1 MKQII
6 LGFYFLVFA
15 LGCFAQSNGLTFSTS
30 SAKKEVAVDLSDPF
44 LDVQVP
50 ITITNT
56 SKDTVKI
63 IWRRMALTGPT
74 KWGTRV
80 CDNNN
85 CYDEIVSSNLD
96 PKLRL
101 NEPFVILPGKKAD
114 LIMYF
119 LPYGTAGTG
128 KIAVSL
134 AFSSKPD
141 ANIDTLSY
149 EVNIRSMTTST
160 RDLRQEEVQLFP
172 NPSSDYFQLKNISE
186 SVDRVVLYNIIGRK
200 MREFT
205 AQDGSR
211 YRLSGLPDGIYL
223 AALVND
229 QKGVLRTLRV
239 HKRSSRP

>member
-1 MKQII
+1 MKQIV
-6 LGFYFLVFA
+6 LSVCFLVFA

-30 SAKKEVAVDLSDPF
+30 SAKKDAAVDLTDPF

-56 SKDTVKI
+56 SKDTAKI
-63 IWRRMALTGPT
+63 IWRRMALTGPN

-101 NEPFVILPGKKAD
+101 NEPFVIPPGKKAD

-141 ANIDTLSY
+141 VSIDTLNY

-172 NPSSDYFQLKNISE
+172 NPSSDYFMLKNMNE
-186 SVDRVVLYNIIGRK
+186 N
-200 MREFT
+200 
-205 AQDGSR
+205 
-211 YRLSGLPDGIYL
+211 
-223 AALVND
+223 VN
-229 QKGVLRTLRV
+229 VF
-239 HKRSSRP
+239 

>member
-1 MKQII
+1 MKYNLLLICFFV
-6 LGFYFLVFA
+6 GS
-15 LGCFAQSNGLTFSTS
+15 LGCFAQSSGLTFSTN
-30 SAKKEVAVDLSDPF
+30 SAKKDAAVDLTDPF

-56 SKDTVKI
+56 SKDTAKI
-63 IWRRMALTGPT
+63 IWRRMALTGPS

-101 NEPFVILPGKKAD
+101 NEPFVIPPGKKAD

-128 KIAVSL
+128 KIPVVLSFA
-134 AFSSKPD
+134 SKPD
-141 ANIDTLSY
+141 TVIATLNF
-149 EVNIRSMTTST
+149 EANIRSVTTST
-160 RDLRQEEVQLFP
+160 RDIRLENVQLFP
-172 NPSSDYFQLKNISE
+172 NPSTDYFQINRIDN
-186 SVDRVVLYNIIGRK
+186 VDRVVLYNVIGRK
-200 MREFT
+200 MREFN
-205 AQDGSR
+205 AQEGAR
-211 YRLSGLPDGIYL
+211 YRVAGLPDGIYL

-239 HKRSSRP
+239 HKRSARP

>member
-1 MKQII
+1 MKR
-6 LGFYFLVFA
+6 LVLVFHFLA
-15 LGCFAQSNGLTFSTS
+15 LSLGCFAQNGGLTFSTS
-30 SAKKEVAVDLSDPF
+30 NAKKDVAVDLNDPF

-56 SKDTVKI
+56 SKDTAKI
-63 IWRRMALTGPT
+63 IWRRLVLNGPN
-74 KWGTRV
+74 KWTTRV

-101 NEPFVILPGKKAD
+101 NEPFIIPPGQKAD

-128 KIAVSL
+128 KIGITL
-134 AFSSKPD
+134 ALAQKPD
-141 ANIDTLSY
+141 TIIANLNYEANIRGM
-149 EVNIRSMTTST
+149 VTST
-160 RDLRQEEVQLFP
+160 RDIRNEEVQLFP
-172 NPSSDYFQLKNISE
+172 NPSTDYFLLKNLSE
-186 SVDRVVLYNIIGRK
+186 NVDRVVLYNVIGRK

-205 AQDGSR
+205 AQEGSR
-211 YRLSGLPDGIYL
+211 YRLAGLPDGIYL

-239 HKRSSRP
+239 HKRSVRP

>member
-1 MKQII
+1 MKHN
-6 LGFYFLVFA
+6 LLFAFFLVFSLA
-15 LGCFAQSNGLTFSTS
+15 CVAQTGGLTFSSTN
-30 SAKKEVAVDLSDPF
+30 AKKDASVDLTDPF

-56 SKDTVKI
+56 GKDTAKI
-63 IWRRMALTGPT
+63 IWRRLSLNGPS

-101 NEPFVILPGKKAD
+101 NEPFVIAPGKKAD

-128 KIAVSL
+128 KIGLHL
-134 AFSSKPD
+134 AFAAKPD
-141 ANIDTLSY
+141 TVIASLNY
-149 EVNIRSMTTST
+149 EANIRSIATST
-160 RDLRQEEVQLFP
+160 RDIQVANVQLFP
-172 NPSSDYFQLKNISE
+172 NPSTDYFQINRIDNI
-186 SVDRVVLYNIIGRK
+186 DHLILYNVLGRK
-200 MREFT
+200 MREYP
-205 AQDGSR
+205 AQEGAR
-211 YRLSGLPDGIYL
+211 YRMAGLPDGIYL
-223 AALVND
+223 VALVND

-239 HKRSSRP
+239 QKKGLRP